1 MEKVSF
7 RLGGLLIARLLPG
20 TINLF
25 TFLLLT
31 RTLLPGEYGV
41 YALVMSS
48 AMMASGVGFHW
59 LVQGISRFSFKW
71 RGERSEF
78 IAAVAFGFFVS
89 ALLLSIVYPFVASE
103 IGFEGQYRQRLILA
117 AIIIAVLQGLY
128 EIIAAMAV
136 AEIRNKAYAK
146 IVFTKA
152 GFTLVLVYFLLD
164 YQPNYSAALFAVM
177 LGLSCAILVNF
188 GSLSSFLAPRP
199 TRIYLGA
206 IFFHGFPVGAHY
218 GLQLGLVFIDRSVVA
233 AVLGESAVGYLA
245 ATSDVTSQT
254 LVMLMSV
261 VHMSFYPLLVREW
274 ESVDQH
280 RILKVFEKGFRLL
293 VLFGLI
299 SATFAAVF
307 SSNLAFFMV
316 GGQFRTEVQAL
327 IPWVVAAT
335 LISCLK
341 AFYTD
346 TVFILNGR
354 AKWLVPQTLLLLVV
368 TFLLQSVVVPK
379 FGLSGA
385 AVVTVVVQ
393 SIGLCISFWLAR
405 RLFPLPI
412 DLKITAAMG
421 LVCLSV
427 IIISWPF
434 RNATGLTPALFQL
447 VAYVFLVGVLWFRF
461 NRKEASNNPI
471 EKA

>member
-1 MEKVSF
+1 
-7 RLGGLLIARLLPG
+7 
-20 TINLF
+20 
-25 TFLLLT
+25 
-31 RTLLPGEYGV
+31 
-41 YALVMSS
+41 
-48 AMMASGVGFHW
+48 
-59 LVQGISRFSFKW
+59 
-71 RGERSEF
+71 
-78 IAAVAFGFFVS
+78 
-89 ALLLSIVYPFVASE
+89 
-103 IGFEGQYRQRLILA
+103 
-117 AIIIAVLQGLY
+117 
-128 EIIAAMAV
+128 
-136 AEIRNKAYAK
+136 
-146 IVFTKA
+146 
-152 GFTLVLVYFLLD
+152 
-164 YQPNYSAALFAVM
+164 
-177 LGLSCAILVNF
+177 
-188 GSLSSFLAPRP
+188 
-199 TRIYLGA
+199 
-206 IFFHGFPVGAHY
+206 
-218 GLQLGLVFIDRSVVA
+218 
-233 AVLGESAVGYLA
+233 
-245 ATSDVTSQT
+245 
-254 LVMLMSV
+254 MLMSV

-280 RILKVFEKGFRLL
+280 RILKAFEKGFRLL

-316 GGQFRTEVQAL
+316 GDQFRTEVQAL

-354 AKWLVPQTLLLLVV
+354 ATWLVPQTLLLLVV

-379 FGLSGA
+379 FGLIGA

-412 DLKITAAMG
+412 DLKIAAAMG

-434 RNATGLTPALFQL
+434 RNSTGLTPALIQL
-447 VAYVFLVGVLWFRF
+447 VAYVFLVGVIWLRF
-461 NRKEASNNPI
+461 NRKEASNSPI
-471 EKA
+471 ENV